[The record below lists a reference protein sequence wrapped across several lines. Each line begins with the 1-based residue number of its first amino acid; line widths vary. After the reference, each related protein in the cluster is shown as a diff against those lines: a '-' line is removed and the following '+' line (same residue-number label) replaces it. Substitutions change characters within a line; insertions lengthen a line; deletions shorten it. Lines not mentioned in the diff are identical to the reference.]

1 MPKKRRVIL
10 DKISENLEIA
20 SQNEASKNDELFQEI
35 NKDFVSV
42 KEKSEELYNKIDTIT
57 EQEKAKGDDKKDD
70 GAYA

>member
-42 KEKSEELYNKIDTIT
+42 KEKSEDIF
-57 EQEKAKGDDKKDD
+57 KKL
-70 GAYA
+70 GII